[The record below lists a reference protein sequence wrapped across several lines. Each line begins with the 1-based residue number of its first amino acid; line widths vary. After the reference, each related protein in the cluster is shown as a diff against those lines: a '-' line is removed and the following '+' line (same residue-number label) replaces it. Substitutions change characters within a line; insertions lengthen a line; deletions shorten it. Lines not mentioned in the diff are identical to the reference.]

1 MSEDTTPAD
10 TSSRL
15 TLLNEKYHKLSIE
28 ERVNQLYLDFDPEKI
43 MLTSSFAAT
52 SAFFLHLFSRL
63 APRQKV
69 YFINTGFH
77 FQETLDYKT
86 KLTRLYDLDVIDVH
100 AEAWKHEFTKK
111 EKIYQT
117 DPDFCCTINR
127 IEPFDEI
134 KTHFDVWISSLMR
147 WQTKHRATLD
157 IFEERNGIIR
167 FYPLIDMTKKDR
179 DDYIEEHQLPFHP
192 LVSKGYSSIGCTHC
206 TVPGQDRD
214 GRWVDKPKTEC
225 GLHL

>member
-117 DPDFCCTINR
+117 DPDFCCTINK

-147 WQTKHRATLD
+147 WQTEHRATLD

-167 FYPLIDMTKKDR
+167 FYPLIDMTKKER
-179 DDYIEEHQLPFHP
+179 DEYIKEHQLPFHP
-192 LVSKGYSSIGCTHC
+192 LVAEGYSSIGCTHC

-214 GRWVDKPKTEC
+214 GRWVDSPKTEC